1 MKPFKTAYFFPM
13 LLLLSIAAGG
23 ICGYA
28 LGPKALYLKPI
39 GTIFLNTLLTA
50 IVPLIFF
57 SIASAIARIDR
68 ARQLLSVGVSM
79 LGVFVVMS
87 LIAALLMWL
96 VIWLWPP
103 AQGVS
108 LTTLPT
114 ASAPIASNANKIV
127 DIFSVTDFSQ
137 LLSHQHLMALII
149 FAVLVGLATL
159 LLGDEAKVFKQ
170 FLQAAD
176 AVFFKLMALIMLAA
190 PIGFFAYFAVLVADM
205 GSALLVSYGRAGLI
219 FYLSGIVYFGV
230 MSSVYAYVARGR
242 AGVNT
247 LWRHMWLPATTALA
261 TCSSAASIP
270 ANLQA
275 AKNMG
280 VSAVVYDLVMPIGG
294 LIHKDGSVL
303 GAIVKIAFL
312 LGIFHW
318 PLTGAGVMVTAI
330 GVAILVGTVMGAIPS
345 GGMLGEMLILSVYGL
360 PVSALMI
367 IAAISI
373 LIDPLATMLNVSGN
387 TVASLIVDRLQ
398 LNGKRDL
405 SE

>member
-1 MKPFKTAYFFPM
+1 MKLCKAAYFFPVLLM
-13 LLLLSIAAGG
+13 LAILAGG
-23 ICGYA
+23 VSGHI

-68 ARQLLSVGVSM
+68 AQQLLSIGLSM
-79 LGVFVVMS
+79 IGVFVVMS

-96 VIWLWPP
+96 VVLLWPP
-103 AQGVS
+103 AAGV
-108 LTTLPT
+108 TVHQLP
-114 ASAPIASNANKIV
+114 AVSAPMASGLDKIT
-127 DIFSVTDFSQ
+127 DIFSVGDFSQ

-159 LLGDEAKVFKQ
+159 SLGEQAHIFKQ

-176 AVFFKLMALIMLAA
+176 AVFFKVMALIMLAA

-205 GSALLVSYGRAGLI
+205 GPSLLISYGRAGLI
-219 FYLSGIVYFGV
+219 YYVAGLVYFGIA
-230 MSSVYAYVARGR
+230 SSLYAYLARGR
-242 AGVNT
+242 SGMKT
-247 LWRHMWLPATTALA
+247 LWAHLWLPATTALA

-280 VSAVVYDLVMPIGG
+280 VSAVVYDLVVPIGG

-303 GAIVKIAFL
+303 GAILKIAFL
-312 LGIFHW
+312 LGLFHW
-318 PLTGAGVMVTAI
+318 PLTGMGVMITAI

-345 GGMLGEMLILSVYGL
+345 GGMLGEMLILSVYGF
-360 PVSALMI
+360 PVSALMV

-373 LIDPLATMLNVSGN
+373 LIDPLATVLNVTGN

-398 LNGKRDL
+398 RNVKP
-405 SE
+405 